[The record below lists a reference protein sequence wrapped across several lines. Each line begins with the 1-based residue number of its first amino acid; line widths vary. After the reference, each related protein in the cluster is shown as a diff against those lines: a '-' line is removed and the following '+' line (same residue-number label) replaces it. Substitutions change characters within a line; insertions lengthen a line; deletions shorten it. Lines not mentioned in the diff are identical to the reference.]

1 MPAGGCTGEEGVR
14 GALAGTRAS
23 RSGRALDHC
32 WRRQNDLV
40 CEESSDDAG
49 NDRLPAVSAPGACAV
64 ASTNG
69 LGIEAHRRP
78 IDIVCFST
86 PPYARGKA
94 FGVGHGQKPHHLLM
108 AECVCGD
115 SDDADAFI
123 TAKSHLAQC
132 VGHLLE
138 VDLGFADPDVDL
150 NRMDQGGFGAR
161 K

>member
-64 ASTNG
+64 ASIMNG
-69 LGIEAHRRP
+69 RSGE
-78 IDIVCFST
+78 
-86 PPYARGKA
+86 
-94 FGVGHGQKPHHLLM
+94 
-108 AECVCGD
+108 
-115 SDDADAFI
+115 
-123 TAKSHLAQC
+123 TA
-132 VGHLLE
+132 G
-138 VDLGFADPDVDL
+138 
-150 NRMDQGGFGAR
+150 RMPRISAKKR
-161 K
+161 A